1 MSAEVESA
9 KLTSVKEVDYLD
21 EDKPIRTQNFALL
34 SFLSPEDVLVNKEA
48 YMFSKFIT
56 KFSDDMNAL
65 LDGIS
70 AKYSDSKD
78 FVDSMKENNSYIFN
92 PKDMSEQYGFYKSI
106 NNNELESSYHRDNN
120 FVTSIRGIKVRGV
133 FDTIEEAK
141 NRCEFIK
148 KIDNKFNIYIA
159 QVGCWCPW
167 SPNPECLEN
176 QEYAE
181 TQLNTL
187 MKEYKKN
194 MNDKDVIFENRK
206 SALFSNN
213 TPAAGNDITIVD
225 VPLVQTET
233 DTPVDNDV
241 VTDAGA
247 DAVVDNAVVDA
258 GAVVDADADADA
270 VVDNAVA
277 DAASSTEPEEIEM
290 SEVKKSIEQIDGW
303 SSQKLGIQ

>member
-1 MSAEVESA
+1 MSANI
-9 KLTSVKEVDYLD
+9 TSVKEVDYLD
-21 EDKPIRTQNFALL
+21 EDKPIRGQNYVLL

-48 YMFSKFIT
+48 YMFSQFIT
-56 KFSDDMNAL
+56 KFSNDMTAL

-70 AKYSDSKD
+70 EKYSDSKD
-78 FVDSMKENNSYIFN
+78 FVSSIKENNAYIFN

-106 NNNELESSYHRDNN
+106 NNEKLESEYHRDNN

-141 NRCEFIK
+141 NRSEFIK

-159 QVGCWCPW
+159 QMGCWCPW
-167 SPNPECLEN
+167 SPNPDCLEN

-194 MNDKDVIFENRK
+194 MTDKDVIFENRK
-206 SALFSNN
+206 TSLFPPQ
-213 TPAAGNDITIVD
+213 TVVETVEE
-225 VPLVQTET
+225 TET
-233 DTPVDNDV
+233 
-241 VTDAGA
+241 TDAEA
-247 DAVVDNAVVDA
+247 ATTNEVVS
-258 GAVVDADADADA
+258 
-270 VVDNAVA
+270 A
-277 DAASSTEPEEIEM
+277 DAADATDAAEGIEM
-290 SEVKKSIEQIDGW
+290 SEVKSSIEQVDAW

>member
-56 KFSDDMNAL
+56 KFSEDMNAL

-206 SALFSNN
+206 SSLFSNN

-225 VPLVQTET
+225 VPLAQTET

-241 VTDAGA
+241 VTDAVTDAVA
-247 DAVVDNAVVDA
+247 DAVTDAV
-258 GAVVDADADADA
+258 ADA
-270 VVDNAVA
+270 VTDAVA
-277 DAASSTEPEEIEM
+277 DAATSTEPEEIEM

>member
-1 MSAEVESA
+1 MSAEGSTNV
-9 KLTSVKEVDYLD
+9 TSVKEVDYLD
-21 EDKPIRTQNFALL
+21 EDKPIRGQNFVLL

-48 YMFSKFIT
+48 YMFNKFIT
-56 KFSDDMNAL
+56 KFSADMTTL

-70 AKYSDSKD
+70 SKYSDSKD
-78 FVDSMKENNSYIFN
+78 FVDSVKENNAYIFN
-92 PKDMSEQYGFYKSI
+92 PKDMSEQYGFFKSV
-106 NNNELESSYHRDNN
+106 NNQDLETSYHRDNN

-141 NRCEFIK
+141 NRSEFVK

-167 SPNPECLEN
+167 SPNPDCLEN

-194 MNDKDVIFENRK
+194 MSDKDIVFENRK
-206 SALFSNN
+206 SSLF
-213 TPAAGNDITIVD
+213 TAANEANAANAANSTSTIEEGNEV
-225 VPLVQTET
+225 VATET
-233 DTPVDNDV
+233 PEGSPDTPDALPSSNDPD
-241 VTDAGA
+241 T
-247 DAVVDNAVVDA
+247 
-258 GAVVDADADADA
+258 
-270 VVDNAVA
+270 
-277 DAASSTEPEEIEM
+277 IEM
-290 SEVKKSIEQIDGW
+290 TEVQKSIEQVDAW

>member
-1 MSAEVESA
+1 MSTEESTTSTA
-9 KLTSVKEVDYLD
+9 SVSSVTSVKEVDYLD
-21 EDKPIRTQNFALL
+21 EDKPIRGQNFVLL

-48 YMFSKFIT
+48 YMFSQFIT
-56 KFSDDMNAL
+56 KFSNDMTTL

-78 FVDSMKENNSYIFN
+78 FVDSIKENNAYLFN
-92 PKDMSEQYGFYKSI
+92 SKDMSEQYGFYKSV
-106 NNNELESSYHRDNN
+106 NNQELETSYHRDNN

-141 NRCEFIK
+141 NRSEFIK

-167 SPNPECLEN
+167 SPNPDCLEN

-206 SALFSNN
+206 ASLATTANVAVSDATEATEVTSVNE
-213 TPAAGNDITIVD
+213 
-225 VPLVQTET
+225 TET
-233 DTPVDNDV
+233 DVEAAVDA
-241 VTDAGA
+241 AGA
-247 DAVVDNAVVDA
+247 EA
-258 GAVVDADADADA
+258 GTAE
-270 VVDNAVA
+270 
-277 DAASSTEPEEIEM
+277 TETIEL
-290 SEVKKSIEQIDGW
+290 SELKNSIEQVDAW
-303 SSQKLGIQ
+303 SSQKLGLQ

>member
-1 MSAEVESA
+1 MSAEVEVESV

-48 YMFSKFIT
+48 YMFSKFIA
-56 KFSDDMNAL
+56 KFSDDMTAL

-70 AKYSDSKD
+70 TKYSDSKD

-194 MNDKDVIFENRK
+194 MNDKDVVFENRK
-206 SALFSNN
+206 SALFANN

-225 VPLVQTET
+225 EPIARTET
-233 DTPVDNDV
+233 DTPVDTDV
-241 VTDAGA
+241 VTSA
-247 DAVVDNAVVDA
+247 DAVTD
-258 GAVVDADADADA
+258 
-270 VVDNAVA
+270 AVA
-277 DAASSTEPEEIEM
+277 DAVTDAVTATEPEEIEM

>member
-1 MSAEVESA
+1 MSAEESTNV
-9 KLTSVKEVDYLD
+9 TSVKEVDYLD
-21 EDKPIRTQNFALL
+21 EDKPIRGQNFVLL

-56 KFSDDMNAL
+56 KFSADMTTL

-70 AKYSDSKD
+70 SKYSDSKD
-78 FVDSMKENNSYIFN
+78 FVDSVKENNAYIFN
-92 PKDMSEQYGFYKSI
+92 PKDMSEQYGFFKSV
-106 NNNELESSYHRDNN
+106 NNQDLESSYHRDNN

-141 NRCEFIK
+141 NRSEFVK
-148 KIDNKFNIYIA
+148 KLDNKFNIYIA

-167 SPNPECLEN
+167 SPNPDCLEN

-194 MNDKDVIFENRK
+194 MNDKDVVFENRK
-206 SALFSNN
+206 ASLFTSAN
-213 TPAAGNDITIVD
+213 AGNSTIIEDEVNEVKD
-225 VPLVQTET
+225 VNEVVGSTEATPESST
-233 DTPVDNDV
+233 DTPDALPVEASKDDLSSNDPD
-241 VTDAGA
+241 T
-247 DAVVDNAVVDA
+247 
-258 GAVVDADADADA
+258 
-270 VVDNAVA
+270 
-277 DAASSTEPEEIEM
+277 IEM
-290 SEVKKSIEQIDGW
+290 SEVQKSIEQVDAW

>member
-1 MSAEVESA
+1 MSANI
-9 KLTSVKEVDYLD
+9 TSVKEVDYLD
-21 EDKPIRTQNFALL
+21 EDKPIRGQNYVLL

-48 YMFSKFIT
+48 YMFSQFIT
-56 KFSDDMNAL
+56 KFSNDMTAL

-70 AKYSDSKD
+70 EKYSDSKD
-78 FVDSMKENNSYIFN
+78 FVSSIKENNAYIFN

-106 NNNELESSYHRDNN
+106 NNEKLESEYHRDNN

-141 NRCEFIK
+141 NRSEFIK

-159 QVGCWCPW
+159 QMGCWCPW
-167 SPNPECLEN
+167 SPNPDCLEN

-194 MNDKDVIFENRK
+194 MTDKDVLFENRK
-206 SALFSNN
+206 ASLFPPQ
-213 TPAAGNDITIVD
+213 TVVEDAEETTEITEATEAEATEITEVAEAAEATN
-225 VPLVQTET
+225 E
-233 DTPVDNDV
+233 V
-241 VTDAGA
+241 VS
-247 DAVVDNAVVDA
+247 
-258 GAVVDADADADA
+258 
-270 VVDNAVA
+270 A
-277 DAASSTEPEEIEM
+277 DAAEGIEM
-290 SEVKKSIEQIDGW
+290 SEVKSSIEQVDAW

>member
-1 MSAEVESA
+1 MSTEESTA
-9 KLTSVKEVDYLD
+9 STASVSSVTSVKEVDYLD
-21 EDKPIRTQNFALL
+21 EDKPIRGQNFVLL

-48 YMFSKFIT
+48 YMFSQFIT
-56 KFSDDMNAL
+56 KFSKDMTTL

-78 FVDSMKENNSYIFN
+78 FVDSIKENNAYIFN
-92 PKDMSEQYGFYKSI
+92 PKDMSEQYGFYKSV
-106 NNNELESSYHRDNN
+106 NNQELETSYHRDNN

-141 NRCEFIK
+141 NRSEFIK

-167 SPNPECLEN
+167 SPNPDCLEN

-206 SALFSNN
+206 ASLATTANVATSDDATEATEVTSVN
-213 TPAAGNDITIVD
+213 
-225 VPLVQTET
+225 ET
-233 DTPVDNDV
+233 DAVEAAV
-241 VTDAGA
+241 
-247 DAVVDNAVVDA
+247 DAVEAAVDA
-258 GAVVDADADADA
+258 VEAAVGAEAGT
-270 VVDNAVA
+270 
-277 DAASSTEPEEIEM
+277 TEAETIEL
-290 SEVKKSIEQIDGW
+290 SELKSSIEQVDAW
-303 SSQKLGIQ
+303 SSQKLGLQ